1 MNVTKRSILS
11 GLETTLNIDITPEQL
26 LRIENRANTSEL
38 IQNIVPNLSL
48 SDREFLISGITDAD
62 WDKMFVDIE

>member
-11 GLETTLNIDITPEQL
+11 GVETTLNIDITPEQL
-26 LRIENRANTSEL
+26 LRIENRMSTSEL

-62 WDKMFVDIE
+62 WDKMFVEID

>member
-11 GLETTLNIDITPEQL
+11 GVETTLNIDITPEQL
-26 LRIENRANTSEL
+26 LRIENRMRTSEL
-38 IQNIVPNLSL
+38 IQNIVPNLPL

-62 WDKMFVDIE
+62 WDKMFVEID

>member
-11 GLETTLNIDITPEQL
+11 GVETTLNIDITPEQL
-26 LRIENRANTSEL
+26 LRIENSMRTSEL

-62 WDKMFVDIE
+62 WDKMFVEID

>member
-11 GLETTLNIDITPEQL
+11 GVETTLNIDITPEQL
-26 LRIENRANTSEL
+26 LRIENRMRTSEL

-48 SDREFLISGITDAD
+48 SYREFLISGITDAD
-62 WDKMFVDIE
+62 WDKMFVEID

>member
-11 GLETTLNIDITPEQL
+11 GVETTLNIDITPEQL
-26 LRIENRANTSEL
+26 LRIENRMRTSEL

-62 WDKMFVDIE
+62 WDKMFVEID

>member
-62 WDKMFVDIE
+62 WDKMFVEID

>member
-11 GLETTLNIDITPEQL
+11 GVETTLNIDITPEQL
-26 LRIENRANTSEL
+26 LRIENRMSTSEL
-38 IQNIVPNLSL
+38 IQNIVPNLPL

-62 WDKMFVDIE
+62 WDKMFVEID